1 MSAWIWLGLACLI
14 AFGTKVLGF
23 LVPETLL
30 DSPAIRNGSAAAT
43 VGLLTALVMAN
54 TFGSGQQ
61 LVLDARVVALVAA
74 AIALVLRVPF
84 IGVVVVGTVAAALA
98 RLAGMT

>member
-98 RLAGMT
+98 RLAGMA